1 MKRVASIFFVF
12 VFISFCAMAQA
23 APQPKEWTFM
33 VFLNADNNLDA
44 FGVDDLEEMVR
55 GGGSSDFMNIVCL
68 LDREN
73 LPAKLYHVTKDGAK
87 VIGEPGE
94 VDMGSY
100 KEFVKFVVSTAEAF
114 PAKHYC
120 TVMWNHG
127 SGWKDIN
134 DGVIKGISYDD
145 ESGNHITTNQ
155 LTLAFNEIKKAL
167 GKKIDVFCF
176 DACLMQMMEVA
187 YALKDGA
194 DYLIAS
200 EETEPGDGYPYEEII
215 AGFKKGMT
223 PKDVAKHIVTEY
235 SKSFDGGSAGYS
247 STTQS
252 ALVCSELDGLKD
264 AINGFCKT
272 LMSTNLSPE
281 IKIALN
287 NVQKFYYR
295 TNIDLG
301 HFIEMLEVQVKD
313 NKSFET
319 SANKLKAAIK
329 KAVLINK
336 LSGYNTQNATGIAIY
351 FPTSSYSF
359 ANDYSDLAFAK
370 ESLWEPMVKDYYK
383 KITAKTVVK
392 KAVSGD
398 VSALRDYVS
407 TANEN
412 NREITADLITNLNFN
427 MFTEGS
433 NANESIKTEVK
444 GLVKELLAK

>member
-12 VFISFCAMAQA
+12 VFFSFCAMAQA

-55 GGGSSDFMNIVCL
+55 GGGSNDFMNVVCL

-100 KEFVKFVVSTAEAF
+100 KEFVKFVLETAEAF

-120 TVMWNHG
+120 TIMWNHG

-134 DGVIKGISYDD
+134 GGVIKGISYDD

-155 LTLAFNEIKKAL
+155 LTIAFDEIKKAL

-187 YALKDGA
+187 YAMKDGV
-194 DYLIAS
+194 DYLVAS

-223 PKDVAKHIVTEY
+223 PKDVAKLIVNEY

-252 ALVCSELDGLKD
+252 ALICSELGGLKD

-319 SANKLKAAIK
+319 SASKLKAAIK
-329 KAVLINK
+329 KSVLINK
-336 LSGYNTQNATGIAIY
+336 VSGYNTQNATGIAIY

-383 KITAKTVVK
+383 KITAKVVK
-392 KAVSGD
+392 KAVRGD
-398 VSALRDYVS
+398 ISALREYVS

-412 NREITADLITNLNFN
+412 NRELTSELVTNLNFR
-427 MFTEGS
+427 MFTEDAS
-433 NANESIKTEVK
+433 ADESVRTEVK
-444 GLVKELLAK
+444 GLVRELLNK